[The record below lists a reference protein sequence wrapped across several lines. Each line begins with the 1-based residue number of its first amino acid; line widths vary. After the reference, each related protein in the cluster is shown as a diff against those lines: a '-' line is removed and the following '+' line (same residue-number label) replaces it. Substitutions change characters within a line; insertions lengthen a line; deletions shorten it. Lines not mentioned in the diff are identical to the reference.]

1 MPNNA
6 LQPDEKRA
14 KVSKFTNH
22 NSQFSI
28 IIIFVAL
35 AMLGCA
41 LIPRLP
47 VKLMPSRTLPSLTVT
62 FSMPDAAARVVESEV
77 TSKLESML
85 ARIQGVKE
93 ITSKSS
99 NGNGRITIGFDKHT
113 DMQQARF
120 EASTIVRQAWP
131 QLPAGVSY
139 PYVTAARTISQAS
152 SPVLSYTVNAPGSAS
167 EIMQYAE
174 EKIRPAIGRLQGVNR
189 VDLSGA
195 TPMEWQLTYDNTQL
209 KTLGLTPANLL
220 SAISEQTSSQ
230 FLGMAISG
238 AGEWLSVRSIVEDN
252 KEFDATKIFV
262 SLPDSTLIRL
272 DKVVRA
278 KYVESQPTGYFRING
293 LTSVYCN
300 IYADEDAN
308 QLEVADRVKTT
319 LAALRLPAGYELNL
333 SSDSTEY
340 ISKELDKIYF
350 RTGLTLVILLLFV
363 ALITLNLRYMAVI
376 TLSLMLSL
384 GVSVIFYYLL
394 GVEIQLY
401 SLAGITISLNLIID
415 NIIVMSDHY
424 RRKGNL
430 RAFTSVLAA
439 TLTTVGALGIVFFL
453 DDELKLNLQD
463 FVSVVIINLC
473 VSLFASLWL
482 VPALIERIGLGMS
495 ARQVVRRRRLRLLS
509 RFNRGYAAFIVFSRR
524 WRWVYVVIAIFAF
537 GLPVFMLPKQVEG
550 CELYNKTLGSKTYN
564 EIVRPWVDKIF
575 GGTLRLFVEDVFEGS
590 YFSRDQAEPTLYI
603 AASLPNGSTLTQMD
617 ELIRQMESFLL
628 TYGEIKQLRASIY
641 SANNANLSIT
651 FQPWAVKSGFPY
663 RLKSEA
669 ISKALALGSGEW
681 GIYGLDDMGFNNS
694 LHEQAGSYRVKL
706 SGYNYDELEG
716 LAERFKERLQ
726 THKRV
731 RDVTIASEFSWYKND
746 YREFSLDIDTKAMAR
761 LGINVSDLYSVLT
774 DEFGHGADYGVTF
787 NGTARVMLRS
797 AAARTHDVWAL
808 MNLPM
813 ACRDRQVKLCDF
825 AKVSVGNAPA
835 SVVKENQQ
843 YVLCLQYEY
852 VGAPQQ
858 GERVL
863 KKDIEEFSAD
873 LPIGYFIESQSYKYS
888 WNRSSATN
896 YWLLALVVMIIFFT
910 TAILFNSLRQPL
922 IILFTI
928 PISFIGVFLV
938 FYLTKM
944 NFDQGGFASFVLL
957 SGITVNAA
965 IYLLNE
971 YNRTRNYLRAFNAKI
986 IPILLTVLSTI
997 LGFLPFIIG
1006 NDSREAFWFPLA
1018 LGTIGGLAM
1027 SLVAI
1032 IIYIPLFISP
1042 AKDKSRIR

>member
-6 LQPDEKRA
+6 NHREEKRA
-14 KVSKFTNH
+14 GVSKFTNH

-62 FSMPDAAARVVESEV
+62 FSMPDAAARIVESEV

-93 ITSKSS
+93 IKSKSS

-220 SAISEQTSSQ
+220 SAITEQTSSQ
-230 FLGMAISG
+230 FLGMAMTG
-238 AGEWLSVRSIVEDN
+238 AEEWLSVSSVVEDN

-262 SLPDSTLIRL
+262 TLPDSTLIRL
-272 DKVVRA
+272 DKVVKA

-308 QLEVADRVKTT
+308 QLEVAERVKAT
-319 LAALRLPAGYELNL
+319 LEALRLPAGYELNL
-333 SSDSTEY
+333 SNDSTEY

-453 DDELKLNLQD
+453 DEELKLNLQD

-495 ARQVVRRRRLRLLS
+495 SRHVIRRRRLRILS
-509 RFNRGYAAFIVFSRR
+509 RFNRCYAAFIIFSRR
-524 WRWVYVVIAIFAF
+524 RRWIYVVIAVFAF

-550 CELYNKTLGSKTYN
+550 SELYNKTFGSTKYN
-564 EIVRPWVDKIF
+564 ETIRPWVDKIF

-590 YFSRDQAEPTLYI
+590 YFSRDPLYI
-603 AASLPNGSTLTQMD
+603 AASLPNGSTLSQMD
-617 ELIRQMESFLL
+617 ELIRQMEGFLMS
-628 TYGEIKQLRASIY
+628 YKEVKQLRANIY
-641 SANNANLSIT
+641 SANNANLSVT

-681 GIYGLDDMGFNNS
+681 GIYGLEDMGFSNS
-694 LHEQAGSYRVKL
+694 LHESAGSYRVKL

-716 LAERFKERLQ
+716 LAEKFKGRLL

-746 YREFSLDIDTKAMAR
+746 YQEFGLDIDTKAMAR
-761 LGINVSDLYSVLT
+761 LGINVADLYSVLT

-787 NGTARVMLRS
+787 NGTTRVMLRS

-813 ACRDRQVKLCDF
+813 RCRDREVKLSDF
-825 AKVSVGNAPA
+825 AKVSSGNAPS

-852 VGAPQQ
+852 VGAPRQ

-863 KKDIEEFSAD
+863 NREIEEFSVD
-873 LPIGYFIESQSYKYS
+873 LPIGYFIESDTYNYS
-888 WNRSSATN
+888 WKKSSATN
-896 YWLLALVVMIIFFT
+896 YWLLLLVVMIIFFT

-971 YNRTRNYLRAFNAKI
+971 YNRTHNYLRAFNAKI
-986 IPILLTVLSTI
+986 IPILLTVVSTI

-1006 NDSREAFWFPLA
+1006 NESREAFWFPLA

-1032 IIYIPLFISP
+1032 IIYLPLFISP
-1042 AKDKSRIR
+1042 RKDKSRIR